1 MIPLLEVWN
10 GGNGALRFN
19 KASRELVI
27 TVRDRRTTDILKSID
42 FLVLMD
48 STLDKDKTAKVIDC
62 HPNEIIEIQQF
73 ARSLSNIKVI
83 QVEAAGMKSSQWSP
97 TCLDRLETLA
107 EYLKSKHPDIGI
119 IGLKKYSEDLDL
131 KSWWWRDNRGTN
143 KFLGR
148 EAIATFGTPQSN
160 LGAAE
165 DEYLTLFGTMEGFK
179 AYYRQQV
186 KAEFTQLVGR
196 FRAHLY
202 PKRQF
207 TLYCV
212 STNLDLSHLERLGC
226 AVIKRDVVELC
237 PEAATRRQQDKRKM
251 FNVCLQLQKTKQKI
265 TQAAIAAKM
274 KVTQSWICKLFS
286 DVGLTWSEFMKLF
299 HDLYRGT
306 KADGISSVDDV
317 TNERLRE
324 FLELDPVAVAKHC
337 IKYIREH
344 GIEALR
350 DLLLEKVSTDVRMS
364 ILGALAASLGLGEN
378 FNYEPYPDG

>member
-1 MIPLLEVWN
+1 
-10 GGNGALRFN
+10 
-19 KASRELVI
+19 
-27 TVRDRRTTDILKSID
+27 
-42 FLVLMD
+42 MD
-48 STLDKDKTAKVIDC
+48 STLDLEKFAKVIDC
-62 HPNEIIEIQQF
+62 DRYEIIEIQQE

-83 QVEAAGMKSSQWSP
+83 QVEAVGMKSSQWSLS
-97 TCLDRLETLA
+97 CLDRLETLA

-119 IGLKKYSEDLDL
+119 IGLKKYAEDLDL

-148 EAIATFGTPQSN
+148 EAIATFGTPQTN

-179 AYYRQQV
+179 PYYR
-186 KAEFTQLVGR
+186 KLALAEFTQLVGR

-202 PKRQF
+202 PDRQF

-212 STNLDLSHLERLGC
+212 STNLDLSHLEQLGC
-226 AVIKRDVVELC
+226 EVQKRDVVELC

-251 FNVCLQLQKTKQKI
+251 FNVCLQLQKTRQKI

-274 KVTQSWICKLFS
+274 KVTQSWICKLFQ
-286 DVGLTWSEFMKLF
+286 DEGLTWSEFMKLF
-299 HDLYRGT
+299 HSLYRST

-324 FLELDPVAVAKHC
+324 FLELDPVVVAKHC

-344 GIEALR
+344 GIEAMI
-350 DLLLEKVSTDVRMS
+350 DLLLEKVTTDVRMS